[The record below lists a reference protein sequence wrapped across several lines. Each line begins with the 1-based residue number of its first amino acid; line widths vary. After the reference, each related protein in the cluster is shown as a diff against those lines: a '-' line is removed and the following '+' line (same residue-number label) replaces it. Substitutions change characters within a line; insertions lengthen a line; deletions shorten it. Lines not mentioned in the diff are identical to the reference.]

1 MTKRRKS
8 DNERY
13 SERISIGVNI
23 SQKQLLDE
31 LTKKLH
37 TTTSDYIRDLLF
49 TVDNDGNPI
58 LNPKLLEE

>member
-23 SQKQLLDE
+23 TQKQLIDE
-31 LTKKLH
+31 LAKKLH
-37 TTTSDYIRDLLF
+37 TTISDYIRDLLF
-49 TVDNDGNPI
+49 TSDNDGNPI
-58 LNPKLLEE
+58 LNPNLT